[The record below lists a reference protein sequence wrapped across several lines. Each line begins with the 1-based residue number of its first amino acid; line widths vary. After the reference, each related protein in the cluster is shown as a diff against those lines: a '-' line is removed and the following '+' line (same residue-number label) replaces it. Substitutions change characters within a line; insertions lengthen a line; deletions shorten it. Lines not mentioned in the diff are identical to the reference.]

1 METRKKL
8 EEALHVAMRSND
20 QVRKQTIRMALASI
34 KMAEVE
40 HRGTPLDETA
50 VLTLLQKEIKSRRES
65 INDAQKAGRQDLIES
80 LELEIAVLEEFLPKG
95 LTDDELRAL
104 VTEVVAEVNA
114 SSPADMGKLMKAL
127 MPRIAGRA
135 AGDRVNQMVRQV
147 LQG

>member
-8 EEALHVAMRSND
+8 EEALHEAMRAND
-20 QVRKQTIRMALASI
+20 QVRKQTIRMALANI

-65 INDAQKAGRQDLIES
+65 INDAQKAGRQDLIEA

-104 VTEVVAEVNA
+104 VTEVAAEVNA

>member
-20 QVRKQTIRMALASI
+20 QVRKQTIRMALANI

-65 INDAQKAGRQDLIES
+65 INDAQKAGRQDLIEA

-104 VTEVVAEVNA
+104 VTEVAAEVNA